1 MRKLFLFG
9 WFGLLLTPVLVA
21 GAGSGVWLDVPYVHQ
36 EKNGC
41 GSAALA
47 MVLQYWAQKG
57 AAVAPE
63 RADETT
69 IQRELYST
77 GARGIRASAMKQFL
91 RESGLAPYVF
101 RGEWGD
107 LGNHLEKGRPLIAS
121 IQPGAK
127 SSMHYVVVVGID
139 RDHEAVLL
147 NDPERGKLFRVDR
160 AEFEKEWRRT
170 DCWTLLAVPK
180 PKE

>member
-1 MRKLFLFG
+1 M
-9 WFGLLLTPVLVA
+9 LLTPALVA
-21 GAGSGVWLDVPYVHQ
+21 GAGGSVWLDVPYVHQ

-57 AAVAPE
+57 TAIAPE
-63 RADETT
+63 RMDEAK
-69 IQRELYST
+69 IQSTLYSQQDH
-77 GARGIRASAMKQFL
+77 GIRASSMEQYL
-91 RESGLAPYVF
+91 RESGFSPYAF
-101 RGEWGD
+101 RGEWSD

-121 IQPGAK
+121 IQPGGK

-139 RDHEAVLL
+139 REREGVLL
-147 NDPERGKLFRVDR
+147 NDPERGKLFRVER
-160 AEFEKEWRRT
+160 AEFEKEWQRT

-180 PKE
+180 SKE